1 MVKVLVVDDAPDVRE
16 MISDFLQMEGYNV
29 VTASNG
35 LEALEVMEKEN
46 PQVAVVDIEMPRMNG
61 LEFAKKVLNQNPDFP
76 IVIISAYVEK
86 YSMEYISKIGI
97 KNILRKPIKL
107 VELSKAIKEL
117 SNHKPKNSPA
127 R

>member
-127 R
+127 

>member
-117 SNHKPKNSPA
+117 SNHKPNNSPV
-127 R
+127 